1 MRLAGLPCPAA
12 IPTTRAAR
20 AAWAAAL
27 VLAVLLRA
35 AVPGLAAAAAQ
46 ARGVAVA
53 DVCSVYGLRPLPADE
68 PPPDS
73 GPHAPHPL
81 GCLLAPLLG
90 AAPLPAA
97 PRTLTAATAATFP
110 PATAA
115 RPDAAPHDAPL
126 RWLNRR
132 LHAPPARA

>member
-1 MRLAGLPCPAA
+1 MRLAGLPCRHTAR
-12 IPTTRAAR
+12 TAR
-20 AAWAAAL
+20 AAWVAAL

-53 DVCSVYGLRPLPADE
+53 DICSVYGVRTLPADE
-68 PPPDS
+68 PPPDA
-73 GPHAPHPL
+73 GPHAAHHL

-90 AAPLPAA
+90 AAPLPALPPTLAAIEPAASHPA
-97 PRTLTAATAATFP
+97 PTCQPTAS
-110 PATAA
+110 
-115 RPDAAPHDAPL
+115 PHDAAR
-126 RWLNRR
+126 RWLTLH

>member
-1 MRLAGLPCPAA
+1 MALAGLPCRHASR
-12 IPTTRAAR
+12 TAR
-20 AAWAAAL
+20 AAWVALL

-53 DVCSVYGLRPLPADE
+53 DICSVYGVRTLPANAD
-68 PPPDS
+68 PSPDT
-73 GPHAPHPL
+73 GPHAGQHL

-90 AAPLPAA
+90 AAPLPALPPTLA
-97 PRTLTAATAATFP
+97 AAEPTASPPRAAKLPTAS
-110 PATAA
+110 
-115 RPDAAPHDAPL
+115 PHDAAR
-126 RWLNRR
+126 RWLTLR